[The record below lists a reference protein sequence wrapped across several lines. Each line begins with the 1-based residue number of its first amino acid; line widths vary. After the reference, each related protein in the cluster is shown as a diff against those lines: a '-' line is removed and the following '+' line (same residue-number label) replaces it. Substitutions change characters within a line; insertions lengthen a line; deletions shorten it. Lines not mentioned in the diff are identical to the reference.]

1 MPETVTI
8 KKEEYVE
15 LKKKAEEF
23 DKIVDKEGL
32 SEKELKEVI
41 DAQREEGISEEE
53 FLRKHPELSE

>member
-41 DAQREEGISEEE
+41 EAQREEGISEEE
-53 FLRKHPELSE
+53 FSKKHSELSE